1 MRTIVD
7 EPRVAVEP
15 TALRACAEGR
25 TIFVKLHDER
35 IVGFPANR
43 FRILAPAVQAG
54 HRLRFRPGTSFTL
67 LVQNLVFKV
76 RSSRGCGNG
85 GKTFFVFPRFPQ
97 PVRQMGSFSSMP
109 TCGRANV
116 FSSFIEYPKEM

>member
-43 FRILAPAVQAG
+43 FRILAPA
-54 HRLRFRPGTSFTL
+54 TSL
-67 LVQNLVFKV
+67 SLWERARV
-76 RSSRGCGNG
+76 R
-85 GKTFFVFPRFPQ
+85 
-97 PVRQMGSFSSMP
+97 
-109 TCGRANV
+109 A
-116 FSSFIEYPKEM
+116 